1 MGSPYWDA
9 QVLLIGGLFIAI
21 FVNVYKEKEEYEHFS
36 RFELMLFAA
45 LFIASCVS
53 LYYLIQYWK
62 HPITESTVTETPA
75 PVAVEDDP
83 YVDLVDQGNGYLGD
97 GNLSDATKSLD
108 AAIALNPDRPEAYTS
123 MSVIANSAGNSKEE
137 MRLLNLAISKGS
149 YGYAYEFRAHAYNE
163 QKKYKLALADATKA
177 IESGNFTFRVYDYR
191 AVDYLNPDG
200 DITQDDYVHAL
211 DDSQEAIKLEPDDS
225 QAFVIEGVA
234 LYGLGVCQDAI
245 DAYNEALD
253 ISNGGEFEADMRNA
267 FWDNFDA
274 RNCVD
279 DPRDSGQ
286 DQSVPATT
294 TPGSDLESGE
304 GV

>member
-1 MGSPYWDA
+1 MYLRTGNSIKKMSKKYKYFLYIIVAILLAEVLSIYINRNQFNFGSW
-9 QVLLIGGLFIAI
+9 
-21 FVNVYKEKEEYEHFS
+21 
-36 RFELMLFAA
+36 R
-45 LFIASCVS
+45 
-53 LYYLIQYWK
+53 
-62 HPITESTVTETPA
+62 ETTSSPA
-75 PVAVEDDP
+75 PVVVEDDP

-97 GNLSDATKSLD
+97 GDMSDATKPLD

-123 MSVIANSAGNSKEE
+123 KSVIANSTGNSKEE

-163 QKKYKLALADATKA
+163 QKKYKLAMTDATNA
-177 IESGNFTFRVYDYR
+177 IKTGDFTYRVYDYR
-191 AVDYLNPDG
+191 AVDYLNPEG
-200 DITQDDYVHAL
+200 PITQDDYVHAL

-234 LYGLGVCQDAI
+234 LYGLGICQDSI
-245 DAYNEALD
+245 DAYNEAVNM
-253 ISNGGEFEADMRNA
+253 SNGGEFEVDMNNA

-274 RNCVD
+274 KNCVD

-286 DQSVPATT
+286 EQALPATN
-294 TPGSDLESGE
+294 TPGSDSESGV